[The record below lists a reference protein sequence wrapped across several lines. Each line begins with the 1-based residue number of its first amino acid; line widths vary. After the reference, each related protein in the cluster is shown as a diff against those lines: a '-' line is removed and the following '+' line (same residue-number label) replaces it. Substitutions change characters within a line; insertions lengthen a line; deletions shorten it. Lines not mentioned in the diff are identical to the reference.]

1 MKLVSKQGGLMTIS
15 ARVDSYLKDH
25 SINYQIVNHHY
36 SEGAYNTAVAAHIPT
51 KKLAK
56 AVLLIDHDG
65 KHLLAILPSS
75 NILSIKELSEK
86 LDRELQFVQEQDL
99 GVFFTDCAFGAIPAV
114 GQAYNISV
122 IWDDHLKDEPDIY
135 IEGGDHEA
143 LIHMDKEDFMKLMA
157 DQPHMIISEP
167 GGVLARKI
175 RHH

>member
-1 MKLVSKQGGLMTIS
+1 MTIS

-25 SINYQIVNHHY
+25 SIRYQVVSHHY

-65 KHLLAILPSS
+65 KHLLAILPAS
-75 NILSIKELSEK
+75 NVLSIKELNRK
-86 LDRELQFVQEQDL
+86 LDRELQFVQEKDL
-99 GVFFTDCAFGAIPAV
+99 GVFFADCAFGSIPAV
-114 GQAYNISV
+114 GQAYNMSM
-122 IWDDHLKDEPDIY
+122 IWDDHLQDEADIY

-143 LIHMDKEDFMKLMA
+143 LIHMNREDFLKLMV
-157 DQPHMIISEP
+157 DQPHMVISEP
-167 GGVLARKI
+167 GSVASKKI